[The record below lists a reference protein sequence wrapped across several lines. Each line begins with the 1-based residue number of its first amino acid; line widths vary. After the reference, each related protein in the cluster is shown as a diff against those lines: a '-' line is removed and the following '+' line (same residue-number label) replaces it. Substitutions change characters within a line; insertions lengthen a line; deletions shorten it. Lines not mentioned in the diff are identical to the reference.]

1 MLGSAPAPAPQ
12 GQAAPTTLL
21 LPPCLCHKL
30 EPAAQPCPPSPL
42 PQVLRLALYELEFKG
57 LAPHA
62 LDEHVELARRVC
74 QASGQGY
81 VPAFA
86 NGVLREAGRRA
97 EAGALPTPQV
107 RMTQTGCCGR
117 RGKRGAALQT
127 GCCTNGAFAN
137 GVLREAGR
145 RAEAGAL
152 PTPQVRMGARWCGVR
167 VRVCVCV

>member
-1 MLGSAPAPAPQ
+1 M
-12 GQAAPTTLL
+12 
-21 LPPCLCHKL
+21 
-30 EPAAQPCPPSPL
+30 
-42 PQVLRLALYELEFKG
+42 LRLALYELEFEG

-107 RMTQTGCCGR
+107 RM
-117 RGKRGAALQT
+117 
-127 GCCTNGAFAN
+127 
-137 GVLREAGR
+137 
-145 RAEAGAL
+145 
-152 PTPQVRMGARWCGVR
+152 GARWCGVR
-167 VRVCVCV
+167 VCVYVCACEVLVLVRACVCACV